1 MKRLTDVRYW
11 ETHYWS
17 PGRPERLGFLTRDVD
32 YEFAR
37 LLRRYGKGHGTK
49 ILELGAGGS
58 RILPYLERKLQYS
71 TVGSDFSFVG
81 CRLLQ
86 ANFSLAGVEG
96 RIICED
102 LFSSSLPPS
111 SFDVTF
117 SFGLIEHFDDT
128 RAVLAEHLRLLCPGG
143 ALVVT
148 VPNLL
153 GVHGHL
159 VKHLAAPHWA
169 KHKVLN
175 KDDLRSHLVA
185 LGLERIEAGYLGSFY
200 LHIGT
205 DADWTGVQ
213 RWPRPLRG
221 LLPRLTRAGNGLL
234 SLFFRLLPFR
244 PHCRLTSP
252 TIFAVGFK
260 PGRLRPDPAAPD
272 VHETRNS

>member
-11 ETHYWS
+11 ESHYWG
-17 PGRPERLGFLTRDVD
+17 PGRPERLRFLYRDVD
-32 YEFAR
+32 YEFVR
-37 LLRRYGKGHGTK
+37 LLGRFGKGRGTK

-86 ANFSLAGVEG
+86 ANYSLAGSPG

-102 LFSSSLPPS
+102 LFSSSLKPG
-111 SFDVTF
+111 SFDLIF

-128 RAVLAEHLRLLCPGG
+128 GAVLAEHLRLLRPGG
-143 ALVVT
+143 ALVVA

-153 GVHGHL
+153 GVYGHL
-159 VKHLAAPHWA
+159 MKRLAAPHWV

-175 KDDLRSHLVA
+175 KDDLQGHLTA
-185 LGLERIEAGYLGSFY
+185 LGLQRVETGYLGSFY

-213 RWPRPLRG
+213 RWPRLLRR
-221 LLPRLTRAGNGLL
+221 LLPMLTRAGNGLL
-234 SLFFRLLPFR
+234 SFFFRLLPFR
-244 PHCRLTSP
+244 LHWRLTSP
-252 TIFAVGFK
+252 TIFAVGVK
-260 PGRLRPDPAAPD
+260 PGGIKPKPAAPE